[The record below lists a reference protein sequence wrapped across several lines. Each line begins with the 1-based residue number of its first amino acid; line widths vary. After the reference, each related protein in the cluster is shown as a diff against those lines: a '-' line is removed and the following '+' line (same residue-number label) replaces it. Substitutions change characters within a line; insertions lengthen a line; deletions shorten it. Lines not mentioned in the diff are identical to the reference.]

1 MGAFEYTPSALPAIA
16 KVNFQ
21 GKQYEFTLPK
31 ALPSG
36 YILKVGN
43 NAGAISVTVSCN
55 AATPQDTLAV
65 FISHQD
71 VPMPISLSTVRQ
83 ISLSNLQ
90 YCRASYRQESYKSVC
105 SIVPEILYA
114 TALSLLL
121 HGLLYK
127 SRPKV

>member
-65 FISHQD
+65 FISHQGR
-71 VPMPISLSTVRQ
+71 PHAYQLIHCQANNT
-83 ISLSNLQ
+83 
-90 YCRASYRQESYKSVC
+90 SVC

>member
-1 MGAFEYTPSALPAIA
+1 MEAFEYTPSAWPVIA

-43 NAGAISVTVSCN
+43 NAGAISVTVSCY

-65 FISHQD
+65 FYKPSGTS
-71 VPMPISLSTVRQ
+71 PCLSAYP
-83 ISLSNLQ
+83 LSG
-90 YCRASYRQESYKSVC
+90 K
-105 SIVPEILYA
+105 
-114 TALSLLL
+114 
-121 HGLLYK
+121 
-127 SRPKV
+127 